1 MSSSYDQAL
10 VSTDPEFV
18 KLTRASFK
26 GKLTRG
32 LATLRSVLQRTGVG
46 DDSPFDHDNIDLAEV
61 QQLVSD
67 LRQNK
72 ELFDE
77 LHMRYEISRKH
88 EADETAESALE
99 KKDNEY
105 MVEMDDNV
113 RGGIKMYNSFIIE
126 NKAKQQYKA
135 NQDKLAFDIG
145 KYPEKLRIFKQQKLD
160 YEGVHQEANNVVESS
175 DIGER
180 RTAEFQKSCL
190 RQKFDEMDK
199 MGSELLSLVPHI
211 TAGVDAARRS

>member
-32 LATLRSVLQRTGVG
+32 LATLRSVFQRTGVG
-46 DDSPFDHDNIDLAEV
+46 DDSPFDHDSIDLDEV

-67 LRQNK
+67 LKHNK

-77 LHMRYEISRKH
+77 LHMRFEITRKH
-88 EADETAESALE
+88 EADETAESVLE

-105 MVEMDDNV
+105 MLEVDENV
-113 RGGIKMYNSFIIE
+113 RKGIKMYNSFMIE
-126 NKAKQQYKA
+126 NKAKQQFKA
-135 NQDKLAFDIG
+135 NQDKLALDIDQ
-145 KYPEKLRIFKQQKLD
+145 YPEKLQPVRDNL
-160 YEGVHQEANNVVESS
+160 H
-175 DIGER
+175 
-180 RTAEFQKSCL
+180 L
-190 RQKFDEMDK
+190 
-199 MGSELLSLVPHI
+199 
-211 TAGVDAARRS
+211 